1 MRSRYSPT
9 GAVLLLLA
17 LGGCREVEEFLP
29 GFEPP
34 PTPRESYVRSLEG
47 AGLAGTALVEDW
59 TTAGDRAL
67 AAPVTIASPFAEEG
81 YLAPHEPAALGWRFA
96 ARRGQAVAVDAA
108 IGPDTAAAVFVDVF
122 EVPRDAA
129 DPLREIANTD
139 TAGTI
144 TFEPRRDAEY
154 IVRIQPE
161 LLRGG
166 RYTVRIRA
174 GASLAFP
181 VQGRSSGA
189 IQSFFGD
196 VRDGGARD
204 HHGVD
209 IFAPRGTP
217 VLAAAR
223 GYVRSVR
230 ETGRGGKVVWLND
243 EARGLSLY
251 YAHLD
256 SQLVERGEY
265 VEIGDTLGLVGNS
278 GNARS
283 TPPHLHFGIYRRGA
297 GPADPWW
304 YVHSPDTTP
313 ARLAVDT
320 AVFGDWTRTAGEG
333 VRLRTAPD
341 DDAHAIAELPRH
353 TALRVIGGA
362 GGWFRIALPDGT
374 HGFVA
379 ARLTEDA
386 DRPLR
391 NTVLAQAVDLTAAP
405 APGAAVIINLVPGDA
420 VPVIARFGDYLL
432 VRKDG
437 LPHGWLPADS

>member
-1 MRSRYSPT
+1 
-9 GAVLLLLA
+9 
-17 LGGCREVEEFLP
+17 VEDILP
-29 GFEPP
+29 SFEPP
-34 PTPRESYVRSLEG
+34 LTARESYVRSLES
-47 AGLAGTALVEDW
+47 AGLAGTALVGDW
-59 TTAGDRAL
+59 TAAGERAL
-67 AAPVTIASPFAEEG
+67 ASPVTIASPFAEEG
-81 YLAPHEPAALGWRFA
+81 YFSPHEPAALGWRFA
-96 ARRGQAVAVDAA
+96 ARRGQAVAVHADV
-108 IGPDTAAAVFVDVF
+108 GPDTATAVFIDIF
-122 EVPRDAA
+122 EVPRDTA
-129 DPLREIANTD
+129 DPLRGIASTD
-139 TAGTI
+139 TAGII

-166 RYTVRIRA
+166 RYNVRIRA
-174 GASLAFP
+174 GASLSFP
-181 VQGRSSGA
+181 VAGRSSGA

-256 SQLVERGEY
+256 SQLVERGQF
-265 VEIGDTLGLVGNS
+265 VDIGDTLGLVGNT
-278 GNARS
+278 GNART
-283 TPPHLHFGIYRRGA
+283 TPPHLHFGIYRRGE
-297 GPADPWW
+297 GPTDPWW
-304 YVHSPDTTP
+304 FVHVPDTTP
-313 ARLAVDT
+313 PRLAVDT
-320 AVFGDWTRTAGEG
+320 AAFGDWTRTRSEG
-333 VRLRTAPD
+333 VRLRVSPD
-341 DDAHAIAELPRH
+341 DDAPSLAELPRH

-362 GGWFRIALPDGT
+362 GAWFRIALPDGT
-374 HGFVA
+374 SGFVA
-379 ARLTEDA
+379 ARLTEAA
-386 DRPLR
+386 DEPLR
-391 NTVLAQAVDLTAAP
+391 STIVAQAVDLTAAP
-405 APGAAVIINLVPGDA
+405 APGAAVVANLLPGDA

-437 LPHGWLPADS
+437 HPQAWLPADS